1 MKILKNIKLLCAVLC
16 IAGLYSCD
24 KYLDIQPVGKVIP
37 RTAKEFRE
45 LLTQAYSNV
54 PDDRGLATFRSDEM
68 LMDATLAAEDLNT
81 YRDIW
86 IWNDVSPSENTATF
100 NWRRYYHA
108 SFIANYTIESKDNIE
123 EGTIEEVNQMIGESY
138 MLRAYMHFLLV
149 NIYGEPYTH
158 CDPATSK
165 AIPLKLNSDTEATL
179 FRNTVGE
186 VYASILSDLTE
197 AEKYLNVDQWDLG
210 YNYRFNTLSVNALRS
225 RVYLYMG
232 EWAKSLEAS
241 QAVLA
246 VKNQLVD
253 MSTSTV
259 LPNEYSSPE
268 NILALEQILTAGYV
282 RGGKVATSLWRMY
295 GTGDLRRSKYYK
307 QLTASNIQISKGGTN
322 QYSCSFRV
330 SEMYLNAAE
339 AALMTGESEIGTAR
353 TYLLTLMKQ
362 RYNAN
367 AYSTKEAAVNAMSRD
382 ALLQE
387 IYDERAREL
396 AFEGHRWFDLRRTT
410 RPRLEKKYGD
420 VTYVLEENDT
430 RYTIRIPSEVIEAN
444 PGLAN

>member
-16 IAGLYSCD
+16 MAGLYSCD
-24 KYLDIQPVGKVIP
+24 KYLDIQPVGRVIP

-45 LLTQAYSNV
+45 LLTQAYTNV
-54 PDDRGLATFRSDEM
+54 PNDRGLATFRSDEM

-86 IWNDVSPSENTATF
+86 TWNDVSPSENTATF
-100 NWRRYYHA
+100 NWRRYYHT
-108 SFIANYTIESKDNIE
+108 SFIANYTIESKDIIE
-123 EGTIEEVNQMIGESY
+123 EGTVAEVNQLIGESY

-149 NIYGEPYTH
+149 NLYGEPYTN

-165 AIPLKLNSDTEATL
+165 AIPLKLNSDTEANL
-179 FRNTVGE
+179 SRNTVGE

-232 EWAKSLEAS
+232 EWDKSLEAS

-246 VKNQLVD
+246 VKPELVD
-253 MSTSTV
+253 MASSSV
-259 LPNEYSSPE
+259 LPNEYNSTE
-268 NILALEQILTAGYV
+268 NILALEQVMTVGYV
-282 RGGKVATSLWRMY
+282 RAAKVNTTLWRMY
-295 GTGDLRRSKYYK
+295 SSGDLRRSRYFN
-307 QLTASNIQISKGGTN
+307 QVTASNILVAKGGSN
-322 QYSCSFRV
+322 QYSCTFRV
-330 SEMYLNAAE
+330 GEIYLNAAE
-339 AALMTGESEIGTAR
+339 AALMTSEAAIGVAR
-353 TYLLTLMKQ
+353 EYLLTLMKQ
-362 RYNAN
+362 RYNASTY
-367 AYSTKEAAVNAMSRD
+367 ATKEAAVNAMSRED
-382 ALLQE
+382 LLQE
-387 IYDERAREL
+387 IYNERTREL

-410 RPRLEKKYGD
+410 RPQLVKNYSGT
-420 VTYVLEENDT
+420 TYTLEENDA
-430 RYTIRIPSEVIEAN
+430 RYTIRIPSEAIEAN

>member
-1 MKILKNIKLLCAVLC
+1 MLC
-16 IAGLYSCD
+16 IAALYSCD

-37 RTAKEFRE
+37 RTATEFRA
-45 LLTQAYSNV
+45 LLTQAYNYV
-54 PDDRGLATFRSDEM
+54 PNDRGLATFRSDEM
-68 LMDATLAAEDLNT
+68 LMDATLAIEDLNS

-86 IWNDVSPSENTATF
+86 IWNDVSPSENTTSF
-100 NWRRYYHA
+100 SWRNFYHT

-123 EGTIEEVNQMIGESY
+123 EGIVAEVNQMIGESY

-149 NIYGEPYTH
+149 NLYGEPYTH

-165 AIPLKLNSDTEATL
+165 AIPLKLSSDTEVTL
-179 FRNTVGE
+179 SRNTVGE

-197 AEKYLNVDQWDLG
+197 AEKYLNVEQWDLG

-241 QAVLA
+241 QAVLQ

-259 LPNEYSSPE
+259 LPNEYSSSE

-282 RGGKVATSLWRMY
+282 RGGKVATALWKLY
-295 GTGDLRRSKYYK
+295 GTGDLRKSKYYK
-307 QLTASNIQISKGGTN
+307 QLTASNIQITKGGTN

-330 SEMYLNAAE
+330 GEMYLNAAE
-339 AALMTGESEIGTAR
+339 AALMKGESEIGTAR

-362 RYNAN
+362 RYNAS
-367 AYSTKEAAVNAMSRD
+367 AYSTKEAAVNAMNRD

-387 IYDERAREL
+387 IYDERTREL

-420 VTYVLEENDT
+420 VTYVLEDNDA

>member
-1 MKILKNIKLLCAVLC
+1 MLC
-16 IAGLYSCD
+16 IAGLCSCD

-37 RTAKEFRE
+37 RTAKEFRA
-45 LLTQAYSNV
+45 LLTQAYNYV
-54 PDDRGLATFRSDEM
+54 PSDRGLATFRSDEM
-68 LMDATLAAEDLNT
+68 LMDATLAIEDLNS

-86 IWNDVSPSENTATF
+86 IWNDVSPSENTTSF
-100 NWRRYYHA
+100 SWRNFYHT

-123 EGTIEEVNQMIGESY
+123 EGTIEEVNQMVGESY

-149 NIYGEPYTH
+149 NLYGEPYTH

-179 FRNTVGE
+179 SRNTVGE

-232 EWAKSLEAS
+232 EWEKSLEAS

-246 VKNQLVD
+246 VKPGLVD
-253 MSTSTV
+253 MATSSV
-259 LPNEYSSPE
+259 LPNEYNSSE
-268 NILALEQILTAGYV
+268 NILALEQVMTSGYV
-282 RGGKVATSLWRMY
+282 RAAKVNTTLWRMY
-295 GTGDLRRSKYYK
+295 SSGDLRRSKYFN
-307 QLTASNIQISKGGTN
+307 QVTASNILVAKGGSN

-330 SEMYLNAAE
+330 GEIYLNAAE
-339 AALMTGESEIGTAR
+339 AALMTSETAIGMAR
-353 TYLLTLMKQ
+353 GYLLTLMKQ

-367 AYSTKEAAVNAMSRD
+367 TYVTKEAAVNAMNRD
-382 ALLQE
+382 DLLQE
-387 IYDERAREL
+387 IYNERTREL

-410 RPRLEKKYGD
+410 RPQLVKSYSGT
-420 VTYVLEENDT
+420 TYTLEENDT

>member
-1 MKILKNIKLLCAVLC
+1 MLC

-37 RTAKEFRE
+37 RTAKEFRA
-45 LLTQAYSNV
+45 LLTQAYNYV
-54 PDDRGLATFRSDEM
+54 PSDRGLATFRSDEM
-68 LMDATLAAEDLNT
+68 LMDATLAIEDLNS

-100 NWRRYYHA
+100 NWRNFYHT

-149 NIYGEPYTH
+149 NLYGEPYTH

-179 FRNTVGE
+179 SRNTVGE

-232 EWAKSLEAS
+232 EWDKSLEAS
-241 QAVLA
+241 KAVLA
-246 VKNQLVD
+246 VKPELVD
-253 MSTSTV
+253 MATSSV
-259 LPNEYSSPE
+259 LPNEYNSPE
-268 NILALEQILTAGYV
+268 NILALEQVMTSGYV
-282 RGGKVATSLWRMY
+282 RAAKVNTTLWRMY
-295 GTGDLRRSKYYK
+295 SSGDLRRSKYFN
-307 QLTASNIQISKGGTN
+307 QVTASNILVAKGGSN
-322 QYSCSFRV
+322 KYSCSFRV
-330 SEMYLNAAE
+330 GEIYLNAAE
-339 AALMTGESEIGTAR
+339 AALMTGETAIGMAR
-353 TYLLTLMKQ
+353 GYLLTLMKQ
-362 RYNAN
+362 RYNTN
-367 AYSTKEAAVNAMSRD
+367 TYVTKEAAVNVMNRD
-382 ALLQE
+382 DLLQE
-387 IYDERAREL
+387 IYNERTREL

-410 RPRLEKKYGD
+410 RPQLVKSYSGT
-420 VTYVLEENDT
+420 TYTLEENDT

>member
-1 MKILKNIKLLCAVLC
+1 MLFMAS
-16 IAGLYSCD
+16 LYSCD
-24 KYLDIQPVGKVIP
+24 KYLDIQPVGRVIP

-45 LLTQAYSNV
+45 LLTQAYTNV
-54 PDDRGLATFRSDEM
+54 PNDRGLATFRSDEM
-68 LMDATLAAEDLNT
+68 LMDATLAVEDLNT

-100 NWRRYYHA
+100 NWRRYYHT
-108 SFIANYTIESKDNIE
+108 SFIANYTIESKDIIE
-123 EGTIEEVNQMIGESY
+123 EGTVAEVNQLIGESY

-149 NIYGEPYTH
+149 NLFGEPYTN

-165 AIPLKLNSDTEATL
+165 AIPLKLNSDTEAIL
-179 FRNTVGE
+179 SRNTVGE
-186 VYASILSDLTE
+186 VYTSILSDLTE

-246 VKNQLVD
+246 VKPELVV
-253 MSTSTV
+253 MATSSV
-259 LPNEYSSPE
+259 LPNEYNSPE
-268 NILALEQILTAGYV
+268 NILALEQVMTSGYV
-282 RGGKVATSLWRMY
+282 RAVKVNTTLWRMY
-295 GTGDLRRSKYYK
+295 GSGDLRRSKYFN
-307 QLTASNIQISKGGTN
+307 QVTASNILVAKGGSN

-330 SEMYLNAAE
+330 GEIYLNAAE
-339 AALMTGESEIGTAR
+339 AALMTGEAAIGAAR
-353 TYLLTLMKQ
+353 EYLLTLMKQ

-367 AYSTKEAAVNAMSRD
+367 TYATKEAAVNAMNRD
-382 ALLQE
+382 DLLQE
-387 IYDERAREL
+387 IYNERTREL

-410 RPRLEKKYGD
+410 RPQLVKSYSG
-420 VTYVLEENDT
+420 TIYTLEENDA
-430 RYTIRIPSEVIEAN
+430 RYTIRIPSEAIEAN